1 MVKPIFGAFSDESLD
16 FPACRTFLSI
26 AAAHNTSYIRRSG
39 QAIQYIQGPVAR
51 MVRCSA
57 SVAAQIG
64 RLASPQADALGGPFE
79 KKVQDFFREVCV
91 PSTTFYAPQ
100 YRVCMSCRISQLLN
114 SDFGLQDIFKGA
126 CLHVGVQTSAV
137 DHQELQ
143 AR

>member
-1 MVKPIFGAFSDESLD
+1 MCSATISWKLLLAEHFLALRL
-16 FPACRTFLSI
+16 RTI
-26 AAAHNTSYIRRSG
+26 HCTPVDPG

-57 SVAAQIG
+57 SVAAQVG

-91 PSTTFYAPQ
+91 LSTTFSTPQ
-100 YRVCMSCRISQLLN
+100 YRVCMSCPILQLLY
-114 SDFGLQDIFKGA
+114 SDFGLQYIFKGA

>member
-1 MVKPIFGAFSDESLD
+1 MCSATNRWIFLRAEHSLVLRL
-16 FPACRTFLSI
+16 RTI
-26 AAAHNTSYIRRSG
+26 HRTSVDPG
-39 QAIQYIQGPVAR
+39 QAIQHIQGPVAR

-57 SVAAQIG
+57 SVAAQVG

-100 YRVCMSCRISQLLN
+100 YRVCMSCRISQLLY
-114 SDFGLQDIFKGA
+114 SDFGLQYIFKGA